1 MIGYKDCLIKRYVL
15 QYYLCF
21 FQFLDE
27 NVLLSGYSNKLIFNF
42 LFLYLQYIVLFS
54 YYQRS
59 LIFFILLNIN
69 IDYYNG

>member
-1 MIGYKDCLIKRYVL
+1 MIGYKDCLIKGYVL